1 MSIIP
6 RHLQRRFEQRR
17 AARFGSLVIPPV
29 PKNVGL
35 KGSPVNMLLC
45 LPDLGRSSVAYLR
58 ETLGPPST
66 DGVRPAGLGLK
77 AKK

>member
-1 MSIIP
+1 
-6 RHLQRRFEQRR
+6 
-17 AARFGSLVIPPV
+17 
-29 PKNVGL
+29 
-35 KGSPVNMLLC
+35 MLLC